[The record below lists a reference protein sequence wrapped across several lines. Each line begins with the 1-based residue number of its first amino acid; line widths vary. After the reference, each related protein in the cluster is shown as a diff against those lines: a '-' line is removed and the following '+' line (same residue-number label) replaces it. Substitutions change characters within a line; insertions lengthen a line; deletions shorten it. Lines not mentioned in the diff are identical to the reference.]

1 MQTTVY
7 FREEDEYLWRL
18 LRREAQRRRTSVS
31 NLVAEILEQYF
42 EKNKG
47 IGEILVDFG
56 AISQRELAQVKKES
70 EEQGICLEEVL
81 KNWVGEEFLER
92 ARLVFLRVNK

>member
-18 LRREAQRRRTSVS
+18 LRREAQRRRMSVS

-42 EKNKG
+42 EKNKD

-56 AISQRELAQVKKES
+56 AINQRELAQAKKES
-70 EEQGICLEEVL
+70 EEQGVCLEEVL
-81 KNWVGEEFLER
+81 KNRVGEESLER
-92 ARLVFLRVNK
+92 AHLVFLRVNE